1 MLNYNDKKKKKTR
14 NLKFFFK
21 KRIVRFVDR
30 DSGKP
35 SLQVDKGD
43 LLVTV

>member
-1 MLNYNDKKKKKTR
+1 MTEKKKK
-14 NLKFFFK
+14 NSESEFFFK

>member
-1 MLNYNDKKKKKTR
+1 MLNYDDKKK
-14 NLKFFFK
+14 NSESKFFFFFFL
-21 KRIVRFVDR
+21 RIVRFVAR

>member
-1 MLNYNDKKKKKTR
+1 MLNYNDKKKKKTQ
-14 NLKFFFK
+14 NLNFFFFL
-21 KRIVRFVDR
+21 RIVRFVAR